1 LRESPRPLSRII
13 TERLFMEPTLD
24 RVIVGRFRRGL
35 LLVLVL
41 GVVLVGFIPFAAGDS
56 DRLVNASMHVSTPE
70 ASPGD
75 QVTFWISVH
84 PLDDDALN
92 LVVTEV
98 LPEGLAIVSTSA
110 PGSCENRNLTWACTQ
125 EDGEALAIE
134 VRVVVKPGTEGQEL
148 DNVARIEIQGHRGE
162 PDVVTVHAGLLIVP
176 SRLVEKP
183 NLQVRVSA
191 SQDAI
196 VPNSELNY
204 RIEVTN
210 NGTAAA
216 ANLSVVVSMPV
227 AMVLL
232 SASPLPVS
240 REGELRWTVDSMPVR
255 SLVFLFNT
263 SLPPADGLTQA
274 QVAVAVTYGDGQG
287 GEVRVEGL
295 PSSLRVIPV
304 AGEAPGPA
312 VPVGLI
318 VAVVAFIGGGL
329 LVAQH
334 TVGLPLLGRSGAEE
348 IFLLHRSGLVLRH
361 FSAHPSPGA
370 DSDIV
375 GGMMAAVRMFVEDSM
390 SPYAGHL
397 REIRFGGGSIV
408 FVNGENVSLAAVNA
422 RGGTARFADRAMR
435 FLREF
440 ERMNGAALMNFDGV
454 AGGLE
459 GIDALFRRFA
469 RRPGVIPGP
478 RLERP
483 TGDVPRQ

>member
-1 LRESPRPLSRII
+1 
-13 TERLFMEPTLD
+13 MEPTLD
-24 RVIVGRFRRGL
+24 RVIVVRSRKTLLL
-35 LLVLVL
+35 LLVL
-41 GVVLVGFIPFAAGDS
+41 GFVLVGFVPVAAGHP
-56 DRLVNASMHVSTPE
+56 DRLVDVSMHVSTSE

-75 QVTFWISVH
+75 QVTFWISVN

-98 LPEGLAIVSTSA
+98 LPEGLAVVSTSA
-110 PGSCENRNLTWACTQ
+110 PSSCVDRNLTWVCTQ
-125 EDGEALAIE
+125 DDGEALPIE

-148 DNVARIEIQGHRGE
+148 DNVARIEIRGHTGE
-162 PDVVTVHAGLLIVP
+162 PDVVTVHAGVLIVP
-176 SRLVEKP
+176 SRTVEEP
-183 NLQVRVSA
+183 NLQVRVAA

-196 VPNSELNY
+196 VPDSELNY

-216 ANLSVVVSMPV
+216 TNLSVIVSMPV
-227 AMVLL
+227 TMVLL

-304 AGEAPGPA
+304 AGAAPGPA

-318 VAVVAFIGGGL
+318 VAVVAFIGGSL

-348 IFLLHRSGLVLRH
+348 VFLLHRSGLVLKH
-361 FSAHPSPGA
+361 FSAHPSPDA

-390 SPYAGHL
+390 NPYAGRL
-397 REIRFGGGSIV
+397 REIRFGGGSII

-422 RGGTARFADRAMR
+422 RGGTARFGDRAMR

-440 ERMNGAALMNFDGV
+440 ERVNDAALTNFDGV
-454 AGGLE
+454 NGGLD
-459 GIDALFRRFA
+459 GVDALFRRFA
-469 RRPGVIPGP
+469 RRPGWTPDP
-478 RLERP
+478 PFRP
-483 TGDVPRQ
+483 ATGDVPRQ